1 MIGNT
6 KKWIGVAG
14 TITVLAGQFLISPAI
29 FAAGGN
35 TVEEGKKIAF
45 DRKKGNCLACHNIV
59 NAPSPGNI
67 APALVAMKA
76 RYASKEELRLQIWD
90 ATIKN
95 PESAMP
101 PFGKHGILSE
111 ADLEKVVEYVWTL

>member
-1 MIGNT
+1 MIGNP
-6 KKWIGVAG
+6 KKWLGRAG
-14 TITVLAGQFLISPAI
+14 MMSILAGQFLLSPTIS
-29 FAAGGN
+29 AAEDKAAEKGM
-35 TVEEGKKIAF
+35 EIAF
-45 DRKKGNCLACHNIV
+45 DRKQGNCLACHNII

-67 APALVAMKA
+67 APALVAMKS
-76 RYASKEELRLQIWD
+76 RFQTKEELRMQIWD

-111 ADLEKVVEYVWTL
+111 ADLDKVVEYIWTL

>member
-6 KKWIGVAG
+6 KKWIGTAG
-14 TITVLAGQFLISPAI
+14 VISVLAGQFLASSAI

-35 TVEEGKKIAF
+35 AVEEGQKIAF
-45 DRKKGNCLACHNIV
+45 DRKKGNCLACHNIKD
-59 NAPSPGNI
+59 APSPGNI
-67 APALVAMKA
+67 APALLAMKT
-76 RYASKEELRLQIWD
+76 RYPTKEDLRKQIWD

-95 PESAMP
+95 PESTMP

-111 ADLEKVVEYVWTL
+111 AELEKVVEYIWTL

>member
-1 MIGNT
+1 MIGNS
-6 KKWIGVAG
+6 KKWLGRAG
-14 TITVLAGQFLISPAI
+14 AISVLAGQFLLSPAI
-29 FAAGGN
+29 FAAEGDA
-35 TVEEGKKIAF
+35 VEEGKKIAF

-67 APALVAMKA
+67 APALVAMKS
-76 RYASKEELRLQIWD
+76 RFPSKEDLRMQIWD

-95 PESAMP
+95 PESTMP

-111 ADLEKVVEYVWTL
+111 ADFEKVVEYIWTL

>member
-6 KKWIGVAG
+6 KKWIGMAG
-14 TITVLAGQFLISPAI
+14 AISVLAGQFLVSPAI
-29 FAAGGN
+29 FAEGGN
-35 TVEEGKKIAF
+35 AVAEGKKISF
-45 DRKKGNCLACHNIV
+45 DRRKGNCLACHNIIG
-59 NAPSPGNI
+59 APSPGNI
-67 APALVAMKA
+67 APALVAMKS
-76 RYASKEELRLQIWD
+76 RFPKKEDLRMQIWD

-111 ADLEKVVEYVWTL
+111 ADFEKVVEYIWTL

>member
-6 KKWIGVAG
+6 KNRLGRTGAIS
-14 TITVLAGQFLISPAI
+14 ILAGQFLLSPAI
-29 FAAGGN
+29 LAAEGDA
-35 TVEEGKKIAF
+35 VEEGKKIAF

-67 APALVAMKA
+67 APALVAMKS
-76 RYASKEELRLQIWD
+76 RFPTKEDLHMQIWD

-111 ADLEKVVEYVWTL
+111 ADLDKVVEYVWTL

>member
-6 KKWIGVAG
+6 KKRLGRAG
-14 TITVLAGQFLISPAI
+14 AISVLAGQFLLSPAI
-29 FAAGGN
+29 FAAGGDAI
-35 TVEEGKKIAF
+35 EEGKKIAF

-67 APALVAMKA
+67 APALVAMKS
-76 RYASKEELRLQIWD
+76 RFPTKEDLRMQIWD

-111 ADLEKVVEYVWTL
+111 ADFEKVVEYIWTL

>member
-35 TVEEGKKIAF
+35 AVEEGKKIAF

-76 RYASKEELRLQIWD
+76 RYASKEELRMQIWD

-111 ADLEKVVEYVWTL
+111 ADLEKIVEYVWTL

>member
-6 KKWIGVAG
+6 KKWLGRAGV
-14 TITVLAGQFLISPAI
+14 ISVLAGQFLLSPAI
-29 FAAGGN
+29 FAAEGN
-35 TVEEGKKIAF
+35 AVEEGKKLAF
-45 DRKKGNCLACHNIV
+45 DRKQGNCLACHNIV

-67 APALVAMKA
+67 APALVAMKS
-76 RYASKEELRLQIWD
+76 RFPTKKDLRMQIWD

-111 ADLEKVVEYVWTL
+111 ADLNKIVEYIWTL

>member
-35 TVEEGKKIAF
+35 AVEEGKKISF
-45 DRKKGNCLACHNIV
+45 DRKRGNCLACHNIM

-67 APALVAMKA
+67 APALIAMKS
-76 RYASKEELRLQIWD
+76 RYPTKEALRMQIWD

-95 PESAMP
+95 PESSMP

-111 ADLEKVVEYVWTL
+111 SDLEKVVEYIWTL

>member
-35 TVEEGKKIAF
+35 AVEEGKKIAF

-76 RYASKEELRLQIWD
+76 RYASKEELRMQIWD

-95 PESAMP
+95 PESALP

>member
-35 TVEEGKKIAF
+35 AVEEGKKIAF

-76 RYASKEELRLQIWD
+76 RYASKEELRMQIWD

>member
-35 TVEEGKKIAF
+35 AIEEGKKIAF
-45 DRKKGNCLACHNIV
+45 DRKKGNCLACHNII

-76 RYASKEELRLQIWD
+76 RYASKEELRMQIWD

-111 ADLEKVVEYVWTL
+111 ADLEKVIEYVWTL